1 MLKRNCLYYF
11 LMGICIVSG
20 LAMATFVVQHAA
32 SIFDEANYP
41 YDGWTMLTKGWKPF
55 VDLHMKTLPLLYLL
69 YGLPQAIGGPDFLLA
84 RYTAVFFTL
93 LTLLL
98 ACLTA
103 RRLAGP
109 WAVLL
114 LLAQFV
120 FSLEA
125 AVRYYRALAIAPT
138 AFFYMLALY
147 GLTSPRPRFWHNMLA
162 SLATAGI
169 VLCRY
174 DLLPL
179 ALVLWGYAWLRQR
192 RLSLPSAFLA
202 AGAGLFFFL
211 AVCLYYYW
219 QAPLHFV
226 RTLLYGM
233 MHPEAVVGG
242 PYAQDP
248 GAIFSPQKLAWE
260 WMMFLRAYT
269 APLLLMGPALGLV
282 TWRFLTDRK
291 EWSALCQRQTDLLLF
306 FVSAAVHYIARLAAI
321 INFHFN
327 IHYLMDF
334 YIFFPLVLAAA
345 VAFVRMAQRSPSTEV
360 FAQYGACAGLIIATQ
375 LWANGLPGQ
384 LQTPNNIGQKIHK
397 GAAAIREIV
406 PAEALIF
413 SLDDP
418 HQFLQAGRLLHPLL
432 TFQLYHYVDT
442 PDTALLRRHTHY
454 YNKEIL
460 QELLAQL
467 NYAVMSEETW
477 RWMEQSGRYAQG
489 AALRKF
495 LTKLLEENFMLVRI
509 VTDSYAGPTYIY
521 KRKSGTPPVPQKE
534 QSSKSSARP
543 S

>member
-11 LMGICIVSG
+11 PLGICLVVG
-20 LAMATFVVQHAA
+20 LAIATFVVQHAA
-32 SIFDEANYP
+32 SVFDEGDYP
-41 YDGWTMLTKGWKPF
+41 YGGWTMLTKGRQPF

-114 LLAQFV
+114 VLAQFV

-147 GLTSPRPRFWHNMLA
+147 GLTSSQPRFWHNMLA
-162 SLATAGI
+162 SIAAAGI
-169 VLCRY
+169 VLCRF
-174 DLLPL
+174 DLLPI

-192 RLSLPSAFLA
+192 RFSFPSAFLA
-202 AGAGLFFFL
+202 AGAGIFFFL
-211 AVCLYYYW
+211 AVCLYFYW
-219 QAPLHFV
+219 QAPVHFV

-242 PYAQDP
+242 PYAKDP
-248 GAIFSPQKLAWE
+248 GAMFSPQKLAWE
-260 WMMFLRAYT
+260 LMMFLRAYT
-269 APLLLMGPALGLV
+269 APLLLMGPALGLFV
-282 TWRFLTDRK
+282 WRLVTDRK
-291 EWSALCQRQTDLLLF
+291 EWGALCQRQQGLLLF
-306 FVSAAVHYIARLAAI
+306 LGSAAANFTARLAAI
-321 INFHFN
+321 IGFHFSL
-327 IHYLMDF
+327 HYLMDF
-334 YIFFPLVLAAA
+334 YIFFPLVVTAA
-345 VAFVRMAQRSPSTEV
+345 VVFVRMAQRYNSKEA
-360 FAQYGACAGLIIATQ
+360 FAQYAACAVLIIGVQ

-384 LQTPNNIGQKIHK
+384 LQSPGNIAPRIQR
-397 GAAAIREIV
+397 GAAAIQEIV
-406 PAEALIF
+406 PAEELIF

-442 PDTALLRRHTHY
+442 QDTAMLRSKTHY

-460 QELLAQL
+460 QELLSQL

-477 RWMEQSGRYAQG
+477 RWMEHSGRYAQG
-489 AALRKF
+489 TALRQF
-495 LTKLLEENFMLVRI
+495 LTKQLEQNFMLVRI
-509 VTDSYAGPTYIY
+509 VPDSYAGPTYIY
-521 KRKSGTPPVPQKE
+521 KRKSGAAPMLQEAKQQP
-534 QSSKSSARP
+534 KS
-543 S
+543 